1 MEAIVRK
8 PFQGV
13 INIIRFNW
21 HFYIIA
27 GFIIAFLFASSALI
41 PRELINIVYVIIIL
55 ILVALFL
62 SLAISFYVYDYS
74 GLYKFKWLDNLS
86 VHSKSKIANI
96 HAGFD
101 ETSLIFKQRYPQAG
115 LAVFDFYDP
124 KKHTGVSIKRARK
137 AFEPYPDTKPIN
149 TDFIPLTANSTDF
162 AFNIF
167 SLHEVR
173 NREERINFL
182 KRQHRFLKDDG
193 RCIIVEHL
201 RDLPNFVAYNIG
213 FLHFYSESEWK
224 HNFLKAG
231 FEVGS
236 VIKVTPFV
244 SVFILNKSNGYTS

>member
-21 HFYIIA
+21 HFYLIA
-27 GFIIAFLFASSALI
+27 GFIIAFLFTSSALI
-41 PRELINIVYVIIIL
+41 PNELSNIVYVIIIL

-101 ETSLIFKQRYPQAG
+101 ETSLTFRHRYPQAD
-115 LAVFDFYDP
+115 LTVFDFYDP
-124 KKHTGVSIKRARK
+124 KKHTEVSIERARK
-137 AFEPYPDTKPIN
+137 AYEPYLDTKPIN
-149 TDFIPLTANSTDF
+149 TDFIPLTANSTDLS
-162 AFNIF
+162 FNIF
-167 SLHEVR
+167 SLHEIR

-182 KRQHRFLKDDG
+182 KRQHTYLKDDG

-201 RDLPNFVAYNIG
+201 RDLPNFIAYNIG
-213 FLHFYSESEWK
+213 FFHFLSEHEWK
-224 HNFLKAG
+224 NNFLMAG
-231 FEVGS
+231 FEIEN

-244 SVFILNKSNGYTS
+244 SVFILKKSNEYTS